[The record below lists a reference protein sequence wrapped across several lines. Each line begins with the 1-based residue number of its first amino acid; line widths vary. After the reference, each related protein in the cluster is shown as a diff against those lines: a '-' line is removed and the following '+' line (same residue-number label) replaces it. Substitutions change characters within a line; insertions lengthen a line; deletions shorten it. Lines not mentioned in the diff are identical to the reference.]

1 MKTTFGKLLSGLL
14 AVMTVLCMTVLV
26 TVGVSAADC
35 AGGKHTMRYAV
46 VNGELHHACKDCGA
60 DDTAAEKNADG
71 GPVLYIGLNKAD
83 GTARPG
89 GNGFTPEGAIK
100 LEDELTNIFRTYKSK
115 NAKPVT
121 VVVVGQFV
129 PELDF
134 VVDAGAPV
142 TFTSA
147 WNGVDYRG
155 EVAGSDCGN
164 ARMLYKT
171 NMHCFNDIVFDKVV
185 FEHPTTAR
193 AIGLNGHDLRV
204 TDVQYYSKGK
214 LIDDI
219 KSTAMYAI
227 LSGDFLDGTYEGS
240 DLSGLNQT
248 ITVDS
253 GMWICIDV
261 GCYRSIASAAF
272 LDMSGKVTVN
282 ISGDAQVINRAKGTP
297 WKYRGLSAASQILSA
312 EGLNVVYN
320 ISGGKFVL
328 NEGLNVVGRDS
339 QAPDG
344 IRNISATYNISGG
357 DFGGCSVYATIR
369 DVLSNSIP
377 TVGQVAFNFAKGLN
391 FGDVEIDNSKDILG
405 GIDGPAATTAAVVI
419 TEPPVTTE
427 PATEPV
433 TEKTT
438 GPTEITAESEKTEPT
453 VATEQPG
460 TSAPA
465 ADTAASTKNT
475 TASAEPAAEDGIN
488 IVLILCIV
496 AAFAAV
502 AAVVAVVLKKKRAN

>member
-1 MKTTFGKLLSGLL
+1 MLFGRERG
-14 AVMTVLCMTVLV
+14 T
-26 TVGVSAADC
+26 D
-35 AGGKHTMRYAV
+35 
-46 VNGELHHACKDCGA
+46 NACKDCGA
-60 DDTAAEKNADG
+60 NDATAEKNADG

-142 TFTSA
+142 TFTSV

-261 GCYRSIASAAF
+261 GCYRSIVSAAF

-297 WKYRGLSAASQILSA
+297 W
-312 EGLNVVYN
+312 
-320 ISGGKFVL
+320 
-328 NEGLNVVGRDS
+328 
-339 QAPDG
+339 
-344 IRNISATYNISGG
+344 
-357 DFGGCSVYATIR
+357 
-369 DVLSNSIP
+369 
-377 TVGQVAFNFAKGLN
+377 
-391 FGDVEIDNSKDILG
+391 
-405 GIDGPAATTAAVVI
+405 
-419 TEPPVTTE
+419 
-427 PATEPV
+427 
-433 TEKTT
+433 
-438 GPTEITAESEKTEPT
+438 
-453 VATEQPG
+453 
-460 TSAPA
+460 
-465 ADTAASTKNT
+465 
-475 TASAEPAAEDGIN
+475 
-488 IVLILCIV
+488 
-496 AAFAAV
+496 
-502 AAVVAVVLKKKRAN
+502 